1 VAKLLGVVSSCRL
14 YSDYPSVALLTALT
28 LCCRNT
34 KGSGEDDALGE
45 EIAEALGKAY
55 YQNVMGSVSNGYPS
69 CELTNFEKQF
79 LAKRAI
85 VCFELVI
92 GYGTARGDVLRWDL
106 LHFMIGKVCILSLH
120 FVLLYSFCDIVGFD
134 NLC

>member
-1 VAKLLGVVSSCRL
+1 VSALQRLSKRCLLM
-14 YSDYPSVALLTALT
+14 ALT

-34 KGSGEDDALGE
+34 KGSGEDDALDE

-69 CELTNFEKQF
+69 CELTNYEKRF

-106 LHFMIGKVCILSLH
+106 HFMIGKVCILYLH
-120 FVLLYSFCDIVGFD
+120 FVLL
-134 NLC
+134 LLL